1 MMVQAPRTGDVVK
14 VSPLAGRNLVGAA
27 RPVAEVT
34 GAMQVLV
41 VHAHPSRTSF
51 SRSIADTAEATL
63 KAAGH
68 DVTVV
73 HLDDE
78 HFRPAMS
85 AEERLAYD
93 TATPILDA
101 QVAVHADLVA
111 AAEALVFVYPT
122 WWAAP
127 PAVLK
132 GWMDRVLVPGVAFTF
147 EPGTRGAGRSPPR
160 APPRGDHDLRV
171 VAAVRARP
179 GRSGP
184 AHDHAGPAAPVC
196 PPLPPHV
203 ARHVRHGHGHQRG
216 PPGVPGPGGAAD
228 GPPVTRM
235 SRR

>member
-1 MMVQAPRTGDVVK
+1 
-14 VSPLAGRNLVGAA
+14 
-27 RPVAEVT
+27 
-34 GAMQVLV
+34 MQVLV

-63 KAAGH
+63 RAAGH
-68 DVTVV
+68 GVTVV

-85 AEERLAYD
+85 ADERLAYD

-147 EPGTRGAGRSPPR
+147 EPGT
-160 APPRGDHDLRV
+160 H
-171 VAAVRARP
+171 AVRP
-179 GRSGP
+179 G
-184 AHDHAGPAAPVC
+184 
-196 PPLPPHV
+196 L
-203 ARHVRHGHGHQRG
+203 RHVRRLVGITTYGSSRLYVRALG
-216 PPGVPGPGGAAD
+216 DPGRRTIMRALRLLCARRCRRTWLGMYGLDTATNEARQAFLDRVA
-228 GPPVTRM
+228 TRM
-235 SRR
+235 ARL

>member
-1 MMVQAPRTGDVVK
+1 
-14 VSPLAGRNLVGAA
+14 
-27 RPVAEVT
+27 
-34 GAMQVLV
+34 MQVLV

-127 PAVLK
+127 PAILK
-132 GWMDRVLVPGVAFTF
+132 GWMERVLVPGVAFTF
-147 EPGTRGAGRSPPR
+147 EPDT
-160 APPRGDHDLRV
+160 HE
-171 VAAVRARP
+171 VRAGLRHVRRLVGITTYGSSRLYVRRP
-179 GRSGP
+179 RRSGP

-203 ARHVRHGHGHQRG
+203 ARHVRHGHGHQ
-216 PPGVPGPGGAAD
+216 
-228 GPPVTRM
+228 
-235 SRR
+235 

>member
-1 MMVQAPRTGDVVK
+1 
-14 VSPLAGRNLVGAA
+14 
-27 RPVAEVT
+27 VT

-51 SRSIADTAEATL
+51 SRSIADTAESTL

-73 HLDDE
+73 HLDEE

-111 AAEALVFVYPT
+111 AAEALVFIYPT

-132 GWMDRVLVPGVAFTF
+132 GWMERVLVPGVAFTF
-147 EPGTRGAGRSPPR
+147 EPGT
-160 APPRGDHDLRV
+160 HE
-171 VAAVRARP
+171 VRA
-179 GRSGP
+179 G
-184 AHDHAGPAAPVC
+184 
-196 PPLPPHV
+196 L
-203 ARHVRHGHGHQRG
+203 RHVRRLVGITTYGSSRLYVRILG
-216 PPGVPGPGGAAD
+216 DPGRRTIMRALRLLCARRCRRTWLGLYGMDTATSEARQAFLDRVAK
-228 GPPVTRM
+228 RM
-235 SRR
+235 ARL

>member
-1 MMVQAPRTGDVVK
+1 
-14 VSPLAGRNLVGAA
+14 
-27 RPVAEVT
+27 
-34 GAMQVLV
+34 MQVLV

-85 AEERLAYD
+85 AEERIAYD

-132 GWMDRVLVPGVAFTF
+132 GWMERVLVPGVAFTF
-147 EPGTRGAGRSPPR
+147 KPGT
-160 APPRGDHDLRV
+160 HE
-171 VAAVRARP
+171 VRA
-179 GRSGP
+179 G
-184 AHDHAGPAAPVC
+184 
-196 PPLPPHV
+196 L
-203 ARHVRHGHGHQRG
+203 RHVRRLVGITTYGSSRLYVRILG
-216 PPGVPGPGGAAD
+216 DPGRRTIMRALRLLCARRCRRTWLGMYGMDTATNEGRQAFLDRVAK
-228 GPPVTRM
+228 RM
-235 SRR
+235 ARL